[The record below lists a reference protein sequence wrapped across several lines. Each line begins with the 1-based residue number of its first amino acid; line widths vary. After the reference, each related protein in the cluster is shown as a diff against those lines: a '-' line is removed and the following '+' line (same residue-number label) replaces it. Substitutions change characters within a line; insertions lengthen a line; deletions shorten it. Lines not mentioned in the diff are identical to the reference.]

1 MAYANETLSVG
12 GSLAQRLRELRAT
25 FADRRARYGLYRK
38 TLRELEGLTERDL
51 TDLGLSRSNIRDV
64 ALTAAYGTP
73 R

>member
-12 GSLAQRLRELRAT
+12 GSLAQRLRQLSAT

-64 ALTAAYGTP
+64 AYQAAY
-73 R
+73 RD